1 MTKIP
6 KILLLLILLIPLLAC
21 GLLPIGRENPEQ
33 IPRKEIDIAA
43 DQGWQDTGIAFLSG
57 EQVLIEYISGQVQD
71 LDTKIIDGTG
81 SDYICGHAGCC
92 EPMPNARRSALI
104 GKIGSI
110 DDGIFFVG
118 NGIDLPVETSGTLF
132 LRINDCNSGLEDNSG
147 QFQVQITRK

>member
-1 MTKIP
+1 M
-6 KILLLLILLIPLLAC
+6 
-21 GLLPIGRENPEQ
+21 PIGRENPEH
-33 IPRKEIDIAA
+33 IPSKEIDIAA
-43 DQGWQDTGIAFLSG
+43 DQGWQDTGIAFQSG

-92 EPMPNARRSALI
+92 EPLSNARRSALI

-118 NGIDLPVETSGTLF
+118 NGIDLTVETSGTLF

-147 QFQVQITRK
+147 QFQVQISRK